1 MKTSYIVF
9 EIILF
14 NILQG
19 VKMDQIE
26 PSVITNDDLVE
37 KAIPGDIITKQKFGI
52 YYDRVVYIGM

>member
-1 MKTSYIVF
+1 MKTSYILF